1 MRRPGAPR
9 KCPRVPEASA
19 GSAIVSGASLGGPCV
34 GRGATLLEP
43 SSPLGRPEAEGGGR
57 LGQGESPGVS
67 LARAGADP
75 APGLQAVLKNL
86 AEAVGGC
93 YHCYSL
99 DPEVSLL
106 PLPAPRPPPAASAVH
121 PASGPGPSRLRP
133 TLGGRT
139 RRSQNGRAGR
149 SGAHSHERAPVSVC
163 DELQTRPEPGA
174 LNPSGCTGESPS
186 SPPRA
191 PWGSESES
199 AAPWRAKGGPD
210 RTASSAPAAPPPRQR
225 LCPSG

>member
-1 MRRPGAPR
+1 M
-9 KCPRVPEASA
+9 
-19 GSAIVSGASLGGPCV
+19 SGASLGGPCV

-67 LARAGADP
+67 LAQAGADP

-121 PASGPGPSRLRP
+121 PGVGA
-133 TLGGRT
+133 RT
-139 RRSQNGRAGR
+139 Q
-149 SGAHSHERAPVSVC
+149 
-163 DELQTRPEPGA
+163 
-174 LNPSGCTGESPS
+174 
-186 SPPRA
+186 
-191 PWGSESES
+191 
-199 AAPWRAKGGPD
+199 
-210 RTASSAPAAPPPRQR
+210 PAAPHARWADTAQSEWTGGEIRGAQSRESPGQR
-225 LCPSG
+225 A